1 MATTRSQLLCL
12 VYLGV
17 PKKNV
22 NQNMIQIVPSI
33 LVNIKPICL
42 SFLFIQVNN
51 DGINNKCV
59 GNVKLRLVPRAE
71 MRYKKLNFKLTR
83 HSQLA

>member
-1 MATTRSQLLCL
+1 MC
-12 VYLGV
+12 
-17 PKKNV
+17 
-22 NQNMIQIVPSI
+22 
-33 LVNIKPICL
+33 
-42 SFLFIQVNN
+42 
-51 DGINNKCV
+51 